1 MLTLAIPGPS
11 WAHRLGAGRKLGALS
26 IAMILL
32 LQVTSLPALGL
43 ALAGI
48 ASLYASLG
56 PRAWRPGLEGL
67 RPLIWLAVLVVAFH
81 AVFADFATGA
91 AMALRIFVM
100 VGLANF
106 ITLTTPM
113 AEMIAVV
120 TRVAAPLRHLGLDP
134 RALALSMAL
143 FLRYIPVLRAR
154 AAALALAWRARSQRR
169 TGVRIIVPLVLTA
182 LDDADQLAD
191 ALRARG
197 GLAPQTN
204 ETPPQPLVK
213 GAKE

>member
-11 WAHRLGAGRKLGALS
+11 WAHRIGAGPKLGCLAVCMLAVLQITALPVL
-26 IAMILL
+26 IAL
-32 LQVTSLPALGL
+32 
-43 ALAGI
+43 LAGV
-48 ASLYASLG
+48 AALYVSLG
-56 PRAWRPGLEGL
+56 QRAWRPGIDGV
-67 RPLIWLAVLVVAFH
+67 RPLIWLSALVVVFH
-81 AVFADFATGA
+81 AVTSDILTGA

-106 ITLTTPM
+106 MTLTTPM
-113 AEMIAVV
+113 ADMIAVV
-120 TRVAAPLRHLGLDP
+120 TRIASPLRHIGIEP

-154 AAALALAWRARSQRR
+154 AGTLAQAWRARSLRR
-169 TGVRIIVPLVLTA
+169 PGARIVVPLVLTA

-197 GLAPQTN
+197 GI
-204 ETPPQPLVK
+204 TPPSPVAK
-213 GAKE
+213 GPDR

>member
-1 MLTLAIPGPS
+1 VLTLAIPGPS
-11 WAHRLGAGRKLGALS
+11 WAHRLGAGPKLAALFA
-26 IAMILL
+26 AMLVV
-32 LQVTSLPALGL
+32 LQVSSIPVL
-43 ALAGI
+43 ALALG
-48 ASLYASLG
+48 AVAALYVSLG
-56 PRAWRPGLEGL
+56 RRAWGPGLQGL

-81 AVFADFATGA
+81 ALMSDLTTGL

-113 AEMIAVV
+113 AEMISVV
-120 TRVAAPLRHLGLDP
+120 TRIAAPLRHIGLNP
-134 RALALSMAL
+134 RALGLGMAL

-154 AAALALAWRARSQRR
+154 AAALRTAWRARSVKRP
-169 TGVRIIVPLVLTA
+169 GVRIVVPLVLTT

-197 GLAPQTN
+197 GI
-204 ETPPQPLVK
+204 TPPLPEK
-213 GAKE
+213 GHKP